1 MSFAST
7 NYDEA
12 MTTTPSKQTKS
23 KGWEYYF
30 SKNFTEIDKTKND
43 LHKILDNFY
52 LKPFLIED
60 KMSYD
65 SLQSVTQFLI
75 ISYLQ
80 EKNEILKL

>member
-1 MSFAST
+1 M
-7 NYDEA
+7 
-12 MTTTPSKQTKS
+12 
-23 KGWEYYF
+23 
-30 SKNFTEIDKTKND
+30 DKTKND

-80 EKNEILKL
+80 EKNEIVKL

>member
-7 NYDEA
+7 DYDEA

-23 KGWEYYF
+23 KGWEYR
-30 SKNFTEIDKTKND
+30 EIDRTKDD

-80 EKNEILKL
+80 EKNEIVKL